1 MKLIWSREVRLQ
13 LAGRGV
19 ETARQLVS
27 FYEVTDPFWAG
38 NFLPKDSGLAND
50 RVGEK
55 QIKLNQVP
63 FACNMTCWREQLLGW
78 HTWQSL

>member
-27 FYEVTDPFWAG
+27 FYEVTDDFWAG
-38 NFLPKDSGLAND
+38 NFLPKDRGLAHD
-50 RVGEK
+50 RVSEK
-55 QIKLNQVP
+55 RL
-63 FACNMTCWREQLLGW
+63 
-78 HTWQSL
+78 S